1 MKATLG
7 GGTRSRPIKYI
18 SNCNL
23 VNNGFSFEDIKGV
36 PLNGDSCSSEGDWT
50 FYIVIFES
58 STDVPLLTAKQYQN
72 RIRILIFLD

>member
-1 MKATLG
+1 MYWITNNPEVLLTNDTLTCKATLG

-36 PLNGDSCSSEGDWT
+36 PLNGDSCSSEEDCT
-50 FYIVIFES
+50 F
-58 STDVPLLTAKQYQN
+58 
-72 RIRILIFLD
+72 